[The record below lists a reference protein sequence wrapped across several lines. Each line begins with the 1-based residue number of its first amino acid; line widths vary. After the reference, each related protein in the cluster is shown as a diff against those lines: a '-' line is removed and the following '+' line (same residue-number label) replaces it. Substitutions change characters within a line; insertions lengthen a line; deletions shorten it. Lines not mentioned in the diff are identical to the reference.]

1 MRVCAING
9 SLRCSHGATHKILES
24 FGKGVERAGG
34 SWDLVQLA
42 ELKIE
47 GCRACNQCQT
57 THSFK
62 CIFDSHDDTARVH
75 QQMMQADLLVYA
87 SPVYVFGM
95 SSLLKRL
102 IERFHCRA
110 PIEDIILTQSG
121 LFFHA
126 TDRSLT
132 GKRFVSLVVCDNIE
146 DLTVRNTA
154 DYFRIFACFMD
165 APQVARIERR
175 SAAAWLAALEGADER
190 ERGRAQ
196 QVLAAFEQAGA
207 ELVKHGCIFPRT
219 KRKAEQ
225 PFIRVPFLVRLARH
239 IPLFRGAIEAE
250 VRKRAGVVMGHDRQ
264 VSGK

>member
-1 MRVCAING
+1 MLVCAING
-9 SLRCSHGATHKILES
+9 SLRGSHGATHRILQS
-24 FGKGVERAGG
+24 VGNGVERAGG
-34 SWDLVQLA
+34 TWNLVQLA

-57 THSFK
+57 TNTFK
-62 CIFDSHDDTARVH
+62 CVFDPHDDTARVH
-75 QQMMQADLLVYA
+75 QEMTQADLLIYA

-110 PIEDIILTQSG
+110 PIDEIILTHSG

-154 DYFRIFACFMD
+154 DYFRIFARFMD
-165 APQVARIERR
+165 APQAGHIERR
-175 SAAAWLAALEGADER
+175 SAAAWLTALDAADEKEQR
-190 ERGRAQ
+190 RAQ
-196 QVLAAFEQAGA
+196 QVLTAFEQAGE
-207 ELVKHGCIFPRT
+207 ELVAKGCISPKT
-219 KRKAEQ
+219 KGEAEQ
-225 PFIRVPFLVRLARH
+225 PFVRVPLFVRLARH
-239 IPLFRGAIEAE
+239 IPLFRKTIEAE
-250 VRKRAGVVMGHDRQ
+250 ARKRAGTVLGRE
-264 VSGK
+264 GKTSSE